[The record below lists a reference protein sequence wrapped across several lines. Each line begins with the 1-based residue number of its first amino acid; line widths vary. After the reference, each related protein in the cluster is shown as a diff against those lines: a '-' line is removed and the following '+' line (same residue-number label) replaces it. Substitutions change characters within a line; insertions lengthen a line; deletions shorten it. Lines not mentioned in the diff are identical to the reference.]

1 MEGKIVEAI
10 RWLSEM
16 NPVYFT
22 ALSCLVS
29 VGLVGVG
36 SAAAIG
42 LKAFSDFHGPI
53 YPSPNSNQPDI

>member
-22 ALSCLVS
+22 TLSCLVS

-53 YPSPNSNQPDI
+53 YPK